1 MNLKELKTYKRD
13 ALLGALGAFLML
25 VGDLCLSV
33 IPASGGD
40 NGRENQAERFAFQNN
55 LRSGIY
61 RLRAGF
67 RLCRERR
74 EGLSCGLLAVA
85 RYPLGYESYRSF
97 SYRRRVGR
105 AYEGLDDSGHRRS
118 KALYYGKGQVPE
130 MAFRDGRYA
139 DNFGGAIRDY
149 DDIGQIKRRQ
159 KMLFETMGSKENP
172 AVLFFHAM
180 GVTGASRA
188 ANLSQNIFA
197 KNISAFC
204 QP

>member
-1 MNLKELKTYKRD
+1 MERNSAGETESSESVLDCHPAQSGDKTLSSEYEKEPSTVRND
-13 ALLGALGAFLML
+13 
-25 VGDLCLSV
+25 
-33 IPASGGD
+33 
-40 NGRENQAERFAFQNN
+40 
-55 LRSGIY
+55 
-61 RLRAGF
+61 
-67 RLCRERR
+67 
-74 EGLSCGLLAVA
+74 GLS
-85 RYPLGYESYRSF
+85 
-97 SYRRRVGR
+97 
-105 AYEGLDDSGHRRS
+105 LDDSGHRRS

-149 DDIGQIKRRQ
+149 DDICQIKRRQ